1 MNIEVYVLI
10 MRVSAA
16 VSAGDSK
23 FPASFIRYFGI
34 AYQLFICY
42 KNIYES
48 GGIMSSGLDVTRNL
62 RIIENLKSELLEG
75 IAALYRHLADPVLED
90 TRDVA
95 ADTLSEMIVISYLLG
110 KRLGVDYST
119 MDRHISKKI
128 RLGLINENEIEK
140 YFGDLSELARMRS
153 GEVQK
158 R

>member
-1 MNIEVYVLI
+1 M
-10 MRVSAA
+10 
-16 VSAGDSK
+16 
-23 FPASFIRYFGI
+23 
-34 AYQLFICY
+34 
-42 KNIYES
+42 S
-48 GGIMSSGLDVTRNL
+48 GGLDVTRNL
-62 RIIENLKSELLEG
+62 RVIENLKSELLEG

-90 TRDVA
+90 TRDIA

-110 KRLGVDYST
+110 KRLGVDFST

-153 GEVQK
+153 GEMQK

>member
-1 MNIEVYVLI
+1 M
-10 MRVSAA
+10 
-16 VSAGDSK
+16 
-23 FPASFIRYFGI
+23 
-34 AYQLFICY
+34 
-42 KNIYES
+42 KN
-48 GGIMSSGLDVTRNL
+48 GLDVARNL
-62 RIIENLKSELLEG
+62 RIVENLKSELLED

-95 ADTLSEMIVISYLLG
+95 ADNLSDMIVIGYLLG

-153 GEVQK
+153 GDMKEVI
-158 R
+158 

>member
-1 MNIEVYVLI
+1 M
-10 MRVSAA
+10 
-16 VSAGDSK
+16 K
-23 FPASFIRYFGI
+23 
-34 AYQLFICY
+34 
-42 KNIYES
+42 
-48 GGIMSSGLDVTRNL
+48 GGFMSSGLDVTRSL

-75 IAALYRHLADPVLED
+75 IATLYRHLADPVMED
-90 TRDVA
+90 TRDIA
-95 ADTLSEMIVISYLLG
+95 ADTLSEMIVVCYLLG

-140 YFGDLSELARMRS
+140 YFVDLSELARVRL

>member
-1 MNIEVYVLI
+1 MGN
-10 MRVSAA
+10 S
-16 VSAGDSK
+16 
-23 FPASFIRYFGI
+23 
-34 AYQLFICY
+34 
-42 KNIYES
+42 
-48 GGIMSSGLDVTRNL
+48 LDVTRNL

-140 YFGDLSELARMRS
+140 YFGDLSELARVRS
-153 GEVQK
+153 GEAQK